1 MSEPTGIRRLIE
13 VFFVAL
19 RLGLT
24 SFGGPVAHLGYFRE
38 EYVARR
44 KWLDDAAFADLIAL
58 CQFLPGPASSQ
69 VGFAVGVHRAG
80 VIGGLLAWL
89 GFTAPSA
96 IAMILFGYGVAMIGD
111 LEGSAWLQGLKIA
124 AVAVVV
130 QAVWSMGVKL
140 CPDRS
145 RITLAIGAA
154 CVLLAIPAPWMQVGV
169 IAVGAAVGAFF
180 FRNGAGEATAP
191 HQPLQH
197 VPGKTTGAIL
207 LAVFLLLL
215 VGLPAAT
222 KAVDSPALA
231 LFDAF
236 YRAGSLVFGGGHVIL
251 PLLESQ
257 MVPPGWMD
265 RETFLAGYGAAQ
277 AVPGPLF
284 TFSAYLGTVANSPFH
299 GWTGGVLCLGAVFLP
314 SLFLVLG
321 ALPFWDAIRSQPGA
335 RAAINGAN
343 AAVVGV
349 LLAALYDPVWVV
361 GITSNIDMVIG
372 LVLFTALHFWKVAPW
387 LVVLA
392 GALLAQVASQLPI

>member
-1 MSEPTGIRRLIE
+1 MNEPIGVRRLLE
-13 VFFVAL
+13 VFLVAL

-80 VIGGLLAWL
+80 VAGGLLAWL

-96 IAMILFGYGVAMIGD
+96 IAMILFGYGVSMIGD
-111 LEGSAWLQGLKIA
+111 LEGSPWLQGLKIA

-130 QAVWSMGVKL
+130 QAVWSMGLKL
-140 CPDRS
+140 CPDKPRV
-145 RITLAIGAA
+145 TLAIGGAA
-154 CVLLAIPAPWMQVGV
+154 VLLAIPTPWMQVAV
-169 IAVGAAVGAFF
+169 IALGAAIGTFF
-180 FRNGAGEATAP
+180 FSKTDVDEGGGQTA
-191 HQPLQH
+191 LQH
-197 VPGKTTGAIL
+197 VPGKKTGMGL
-207 LAVFLLLL
+207 LAIFVVLL
-215 VGLPAAT
+215 VGLPTAASMI
-222 KAVDSPALA
+222 DRPALA

-251 PLLESQ
+251 PLLETQ
-257 MVPPGWMD
+257 MVPRGWMD

-284 TFSAYLGTVANSPFH
+284 TFSAYLGTVANSPFQ
-299 GWTGGVLCLGAVFLP
+299 GWIGGLICLIGVFVP
-314 SLFLVLG
+314 SFFLVLG

-335 RAAINGAN
+335 RAAIGGAN

-349 LLAALYDPVWVV
+349 LLAALYDPVWLE
-361 GITSNIDMVIG
+361 GIRTNTDMVIG
-372 LVLFTALHFWKVAPW
+372 LILFTALQFWKIAPW
-387 LVVLA
+387 IVVLG
-392 GALLAQVASQLPI
+392 GAFLAQVAATTT